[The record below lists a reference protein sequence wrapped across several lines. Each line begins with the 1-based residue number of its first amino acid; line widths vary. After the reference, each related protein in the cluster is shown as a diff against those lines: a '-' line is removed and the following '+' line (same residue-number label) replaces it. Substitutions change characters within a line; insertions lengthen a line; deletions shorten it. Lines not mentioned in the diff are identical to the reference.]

1 LTSASDLKYA
11 HLYNTDYLRA
21 DLQKRSVSG
30 GFWTLGL
37 QAFLISLGLIRGG
50 ILARLLTPDDYGLQA
65 MIMSIVA
72 LALIFK
78 DLGLST
84 AIIQEEKITH
94 QQVSNLFW
102 LNAAVG
108 FFPCSSLQY

>member
-84 AIIQEEKITH
+84 AIIQEEKLLT
-94 QQVSNLFW
+94 SK
-102 LNAAVG
+102 
-108 FFPCSSLQY
+108 